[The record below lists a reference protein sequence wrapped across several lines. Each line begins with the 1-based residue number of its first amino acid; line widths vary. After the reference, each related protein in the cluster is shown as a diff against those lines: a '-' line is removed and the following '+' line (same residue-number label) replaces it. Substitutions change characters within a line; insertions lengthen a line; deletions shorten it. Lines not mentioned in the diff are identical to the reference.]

1 MNSERGIQAV
11 VNVDNE
17 RLKFWKSGKLLTS
30 IPKDLLM
37 LTGWL
42 DENAS
47 TTVVA
52 ERADGTFVTAPASSV
67 KDEDYT
73 VVFRVP
79 RNNYDRERLESI
91 LGILR
96 KLQSDTRHA
105 EQLIRKRQSEGKDA
119 ERLKKDREWLMR
131 TRGALYGRINS
142 FLDTLRF
149 EITDM
154 GLEEMRYQ
162 APSKRMWVEQIRSEM
177 DND

>member
-52 ERADGTFVTAPASSV
+52 ERSDGTFVTAPASSV
-67 KDEDYT
+67 RDEDYT

-79 RNNYDRERLESI
+79 KNNYDRERLESI

-105 EQLIRKRQSEGKDA
+105 EQLIRKREKEGKDA
-119 ERLKKDREWLMR
+119 ERLKKDRERLTR
-131 TRGALYGRINS
+131 TRGA
-142 FLDTLRF
+142 
-149 EITDM
+149 
-154 GLEEMRYQ
+154 
-162 APSKRMWVEQIRSEM
+162 PSAILLPFQPSV
-177 DND
+177 